1 MKSRFFKDTQGLDH
15 MVPPCDKVCVCLRLS
30 RRSYERAMQQAS
42 RMNLTSGEYI
52 DYLILA
58 QPVNACGTKAQP
70 PSDNLQKHFPPAP
83 PGH

>member
-1 MKSRFFKDTQGLDH
+1 MKSRFFKDTQGLEP
-15 MVPPCDKVCVCLRLS
+15 MVPPGDKVCVCLRLS

-52 DYLILA
+52 DQLILS
-58 QPVNACGTKAQP
+58 QPASACGTKAQP
-70 PSDNLQKHFPPAP
+70 PSDTRQKRFPPAP